1 MKYRKLGKTG
11 IKTSVL
17 GFGAM
22 RLPTSKPDDP
32 TSIIEDEAIK
42 IIRQAIDGGVNY
54 IDSAYVYHRGQSEV
68 VVGKALKDGYREK
81 VSIMTKNPVRM
92 VEKPEDY
99 DKFLNEELK
108 RYDIEFIDVYLF
120 HGLKVE
126 SFEEKVKKFDLLE
139 RAKAAKKEGKIKF
152 IGFSSH
158 DTQENVIKLI
168 DTGEFEAIL
177 LQYNI
182 LDDSYNEA
190 IEYAGKKEVGVCV
203 MGPVAGGR
211 LALEPP
217 DELRDYL
224 TPGKETFVDLAF
236 KHVWSNPNISVA
248 LSGMGS
254 VEMVK
259 TNLELASAETITLTS
274 EEKEKTKKINIVYKQ
289 LSDLIC
295 TQCGYCLPCEQEV
308 NITYILKQ
316 LIHWRVYG
324 WDMAKRNYNI
334 IGKAPFAPG
343 KNASECIE
351 CGDCEDKCPQGIP
364 IIEKL
369 KEAHEILTEKEI

>member
-68 VVGKALKDGYREK
+68 IVGKALKDGYREK

-99 DKFLNEELK
+99 DKFLDEELK

-126 SFEEKVKKFDLLE
+126 SYEEKVKKFDLLE
-139 RAKAAKKEGKIKF
+139 RAKAAKKEGKIKH

-158 DTQENVIKLI
+158 DKQENVIKLI

-177 LQYNI
+177 LQHNI

-190 IEYAGKKEVGVCV
+190 IEHAGKKGVGVCV

-217 DELRDYL
+217 DELREYL
-224 TPGKETFVDLAF
+224 TSGKETFVDLAF
-236 KHVWSNPNISVA
+236 KHVWSNPNVSVA

-254 VEMVK
+254 AEMVES
-259 TNLELASAETITLTS
+259 NLELANAVTITLTP
-274 EEKEKTKKINIVYKQ
+274 EEKEKTQKISAVYKQ

-316 LIHWRVYG
+316 LIHWQVYG
-324 WDMAKRNYNI
+324 WDLAKRYYNS
-334 IGKAPFAPG
+334 IGKVPFAPG

-369 KEAHEILTEKEI
+369 KEAHDILAIEEK

>member
-1 MKYRKLGKTG
+1 MQYRKLGKTG
-11 IKTSVL
+11 IETSIL

-22 RLPTSKPDDP
+22 RLPTSVPNDP
-32 TSIIEDEAIK
+32 TSIIEDEAIS

-54 IDSAYVYHRGQSEV
+54 IDSAYVYHRGKSEV
-68 VVGKALKDGYREK
+68 IVGKALKDGYREK
-81 VSIMTKNPVRM
+81 VSIMTKNPLRL

-99 DKFLNEELK
+99 TKLLDEELE
-108 RYDIEFIDVYLF
+108 RYDTEYIDVYLF

-126 SFEEKVKKFDLLE
+126 AFEDKVKKFELLE
-139 RAKAAKKEGKIKF
+139 KAKTAKKEGKIKH

-158 DTQENVIKLI
+158 DKQENVIKLVE
-168 DTGEFEAIL
+168 TGEFEVIL
-177 LQYNI
+177 LQHNI

-190 IEYAGKKEVGVCV
+190 IEYAAKKGVGVCV

-217 DELRDYL
+217 EELVEYL

-236 KHVWSNPNISVA
+236 KHVWSNPNVSVA
-248 LSGMGS
+248 LSGMGNK
-254 VEMVK
+254 EMVES
-259 TNLELASAETITLTS
+259 NLQLANANIVTLT
-274 EEKEKTKKINIVYKQ
+274 EQEREKTKQIATIYKQ

-295 TQCGYCLPCEQEV
+295 TQCGYCMPCEQEV
-308 NITYILKQ
+308 NITRILKE
-316 LIHWRVYG
+316 LIHWQVYG
-324 WDMAKRNYNI
+324 WDMAKRYYNL
-334 IGKAPFAPG
+334 IGKVPFAPG
-343 KNASECIE
+343 KNATGCIE

-369 KEAHEILTEKEI
+369 KEAHEILAEKSD